1 MFTPQLTIT
10 RVPDAITFYQQEEQL
25 IIVIGFIWQDEVLPT
40 ATILNNSGETVV
52 RFELKQGSNNI
63 NIAAY
68 HSGNY
73 SIRISNGKNVILQK
87 I

>member
-1 MFTPQLTIT
+1 MFTPQSTIT
-10 RVPDAITFYQQEEQL
+10 RVPDAITLYQQKEQL
-25 IIVIGFIWQDEVLPT
+25 IIVIGFTWLNEMPT

-52 RFELKQGSNNI
+52 RFKLKQGSNNI

-68 HSGNY
+68 TSRNY
-73 SIRISNGKNVILQK
+73 SIRISNGRNVILQK

>member
-1 MFTPQLTIT
+1 M
-10 RVPDAITFYQQEEQL
+10 PDAITFYQHEEQL
-25 IIVIGFIWQDEVLPT
+25 IIVIGFTWRNEMPT
-40 ATILNNSGETVV
+40 ATIVNNSGETVV
-52 RFELKQGSNNI
+52 RFELKPGSNNI

-73 SIRISNGKNVILQK
+73 SIRVSNGKNVIVQK

>member
-10 RVPDAITFYQQEEQL
+10 RVPDAITFYQHEEQL
-25 IIVIGFIWQDEVLPT
+25 IIVIGFTWPNEMPT

-68 HSGNY
+68 HSANY

>member
-10 RVPDAITFYQQEEQL
+10 RVADAITFYQHEEHL
-25 IIVIGFIWQDEVLPT
+25 IIVIGFTWPNEMPT
-40 ATILNNSGETVV
+40 ATILNYSGETVV
-52 RFELKQGSNNI
+52 RFELKPGSNNI

-73 SIRISNGKNVILQK
+73 SIRISNGKNVIVQK

>member
-1 MFTPQLTIT
+1 MFTPQSTIT

-25 IIVIGFIWQDEVLPT
+25 IIVIGFTWRNEMPA

-52 RFELKQGSNNI
+52 RFELKQGSNQI

-68 HSGNY
+68 LSRNY
-73 SIRISNGKNVILQK
+73 SIRICNGKNVILQK